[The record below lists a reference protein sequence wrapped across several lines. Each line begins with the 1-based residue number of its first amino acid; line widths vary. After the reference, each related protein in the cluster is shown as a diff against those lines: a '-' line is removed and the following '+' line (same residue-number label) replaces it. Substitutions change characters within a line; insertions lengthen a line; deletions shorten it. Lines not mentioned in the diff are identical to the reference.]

1 MTNCHCRS
9 DPSQAG
15 PGPGGAAGPGQ
26 SNRGAPPA
34 RRVGLSRA
42 ALAQAVTARMPPGG
56 GRPGAGWHTRPG
68 PASSRRQT
76 LTRPAGAGLSRP
88 RLSLTHSEI
97 HGAGLGTGNN
107 GPGRRHGPGGPA
119 ARAGLPPTAA
129 RRPVPRSPGPGP
141 GERPP
146 VPASLPACGR

>member
-56 GRPGAGWHTRPG
+56 AGRPGAGWHTRPG

-76 LTRPAGAGLSRP
+76 LTRRGRAQQAQAQPDSLGDSRRRTWHWQQRAADAGGPSGPCRALSR
-88 RLSLTHSEI
+88 
-97 HGAGLGTGNN
+97 AC
-107 GPGRRHGPGGPA
+107 
-119 ARAGLPPTAA
+119 GLPL
-129 RRPVPRSPGPGP
+129 PVTGLCQCQCPSRT
-141 GERPP
+141 
-146 VPASLPACGR
+146 VD